1 MVLLRYE
8 PAATGVH
15 EPGQRWLILVY
26 RIPSKPTRL
35 RAATWRRLKALGA
48 VYLQDSTVAIPA
60 SPATERAMRSLRN
73 KVSSE
78 IGGQAILLT
87 GVALTGEADVTRT
100 YNAARDDEYAAISD
114 RCRDFLADVAEQTAC
129 GHFTFL
135 ELKVHEE
142 SLEKLQGSYRRIRER
157 DLLGACGRDIT
168 DSNLQACCKA
178 LTEFAAEVYRVADA

>member
-1 MVLLRYE
+1 VVLIRHE
-8 PAATGVH
+8 PTVTEAR

-60 SPATERAMRSLRN
+60 TPATERAMRSLRN

-78 IGGQAILLT
+78 IGGKAILLT
-87 GVALTGEADVTRT
+87 GAALTGEADVIKT
-100 YNAARDDEYAAISD
+100 YNAARNDEYAEISD
-114 RCRDFLADVAEQTAC
+114 LCRDFLADVAEQSAC

-142 SLEKLQGSYRRIRER
+142 SLEKLRGSYRKIRER
-157 DLLGACGRDIT
+157 DLLGARGRDTT
-168 DSNLQACCKA
+168 DSSLEACGKA
-178 LTEFAAEVYRVADA
+178 LAEFAAGVYRTADA